1 MPQYSYSVNGE
12 NWTGAFATRD
22 AALAAAIQKCSGAA
36 DPPGTVYV
44 GEVAGDE
51 MFASA
56 LGQVVVKEMRSR
68 ARNRGAEGA
77 SRYLRDVT
85 ATQLAE
91 LDEQIEKVMVG
102 WVQAH
107 GLTPETFKVE
117 AISEHLV
124 PMPHRGLA
132 GRNGERA
139 GGSNGDAGGGA
150 NGRANGKEVQDLGV
164 GDFPGEMR

>member
-1 MPQYSYSVNGE
+1 MPQYSYSLNGE

-36 DPPGTVYV
+36 DPPGTLFV
-44 GEVAGDE
+44 GEISGGE
-51 MFASA
+51 LFATE
-56 LGQVVVKEMRSR
+56 LGQALIKEMRSR

-85 ATQLAE
+85 PAQLKE
-91 LDEQIEKVMVG
+91 LDEQIEKIAIA
-102 WVQAH
+102 WVQFH
-107 GLTPETFKVE
+107 QLMPESFKVE

-132 GRNGERA
+132 DRNERA
-139 GGSNGDAGGGA
+139 GSGG
-150 NGRANGKEVQDLGV
+150 NGRINGKEVQDLGV
-164 GDFPGEMR
+164 GDFPG